1 MDFTT
6 EDLKFFG
13 SPGADKLEASIG
25 ATTMH
30 GGAGDDELKGSTSNS
45 SYIAGE
51 QGTDTIELVANND
64 STDIVSYQDITTDN
78 NANNITNFV
87 AFLDAANNP
96 TQNSHDKLEF
106 DADTVTNFQA
116 GTTVQQKTFAQLQ
129 AILGSGAANN
139 HMLVDADP
147 DTRDLSVHGK
157 SWVALDN
164 VTGDLFF
171 SQDGNF
177 AANAEQIGNIN
188 FVSNP
193 TEFLSNR
200 NVNVVA

>member
-1 MDFTT
+1 MI
-6 EDLKFFG
+6 K
-13 SPGADKLEASIG
+13 I
-25 ATTMH
+25 
-30 GGAGDDELKGSTSNS
+30 
-45 SYIAGE
+45 
-51 QGTDTIELVANND
+51 
-64 STDIVSYQDITTDN
+64 YQDIKSDA
-78 NANNITNFV
+78 NANNVTNFV

-106 DADTVTNFQA
+106 DSDTVTNFQA

-129 AILGSGAANN
+129 AILGTGAANN
-139 HMLVDADP
+139 HMLVDVDP

-193 TEFLSNR
+193 NEFLSNR